1 MDPKKA
7 AIQNILEQNTCNM
20 IFYEDSFVKT
30 AFFTKEIPNWEIPIF
45 YFDFDLQYTGFVR
58 SETTPQIKNLT
69 LLSPKNGSLR
79 KDLKSVIEQI
89 SKKRSLVIIDSL
101 NGFFNALEGNK
112 DVGRLV
118 NSFLMLL
125 VTSARH
131 TKSTVIVGILSK
143 LNEENKWVL
152 YNTGRSVL
160 DNDHF
165 TKIQLDRKENN
176 ILAKLLNSD
185 NSSSSADSITLE

>member
-1 MDPKKA
+1 MDPKKTA
-7 AIQNILEQNTCNM
+7 LQNILKQNTANM
-20 IFYEDSFVKT
+20 IFYEDPFVKT

-45 YFDFDLQYTGFVR
+45 YFDFDLQYTGFMR
-58 SETTPQIKNLT
+58 SETIPQIKNLT
-69 LLSPKNGSLR
+69 LLSPENDNLHEN
-79 KDLKSVIEQI
+79 LKSVIGQI
-89 SKKRSLVIIDSL
+89 SKKRSLIIIDSL
-101 NGFFNALEGNK
+101 NGFFNVLEGNK

-125 VTSARH
+125 ITSARN
-131 TKSTVIVGILSK
+131 TKSTVILGILSK

-152 YNTGRSVL
+152 YNTGRSVI

-165 TKIQLDRKENN
+165 TKIQLARKENN

-185 NSSSSADSITLE
+185 NSNNSELIL